1 MRKRYG
7 SQRGFICVQWHRILY
22 YLGYYNK
29 YRRIQWSHVDRLV
42 FVCKGNI
49 CRSPFAEL
57 VARSEGMSSISCGI
71 DTVDGAPANDKAME
85 AATRKGEDLGSH
97 ETRSIVSLTVRKGD
111 LFVVMEPWQGDILKS
126 LYGNSIDCTLLGIWS
141 FPVFPYIHDPYGS
154 APSYFDRCF
163 GQVEKSVRGI
173 KSEIQKATS
182 N

>member
-1 MRKRYG
+1 
-7 SQRGFICVQWHRILY
+7 
-22 YLGYYNK
+22 
-29 YRRIQWSHVDRLV
+29 
-42 FVCKGNI
+42 
-49 CRSPFAEL
+49 
-57 VARSEGMSSISCGI
+57 MSSISCGI